1 VLASSAYL
9 STSLEPPKWTI
20 AALGCCPAQ
29 VRELTF
35 RDLQGPIPPA
45 LVREFNCVN
54 SKIYTEDQALV
65 TSCKFSQKL
74 CDIFKDLFFD
84 AFRVLFP
91 DKVQWHCRGKS
102 SSHLDCLYLP
112 PILESLP
119 CVALYIPIVS
129 NHHAF
134 VVRLETTGIATI
146 PPGPPPWGRFF
157 LEA

>member
-1 VLASSAYL
+1 VRFRRLAGLLRDHHPHRAFIQEVSHFSSLLALPAVLASSAYL

-35 RDLQGPIPPA
+35 RNLQRPIPPA

-54 SKIYTEDQALV
+54 SKIYTEDQTLV

-91 DKVQWHCRGKS
+91 DKVQFFGIVGANP
-102 SSHLDCLYLP
+102 LP
-112 PILESLP
+112 I
-119 CVALYIPIVS
+119 
-129 NHHAF
+129 
-134 VVRLETTGIATI
+134 
-146 PPGPPPWGRFF
+146 
-157 LEA
+157 